1 MIKLNYI
8 DHISPYGVLLK
19 DVGRIHSPFLGDV
32 LKLGYYQY
40 QRILVLMMYTP
51 EKYFSDL
58 ANDQKIPNPWDN
70 LSNDEKN
77 SILMFDIL
85 TMNEIMRNEL
95 MEGLSIFVSGNFE
108 WNGIRHSFL
117 IDKQTD
123 DNGET
128 TIGGYIDRTNYSTVV
143 KIILQMMDIG
153 VDDIPEE
160 TPKFRTEKDRLFY
173 EKFQAKKKKFAHRA
187 GKTDPKFEL
196 DNMISLLC
204 GFHPSINYSNVCSL
218 TIGQIRDS
226 FSQLLKAR
234 QYNIADMNYSVWG
247 GKHDPSKW
255 IDRIDKKDN
264 TIGG

>member
-8 DHISPYGVLLK
+8 DHISPHGVLLK
-19 DVGRIHSPFLGDV
+19 DIGRIHSPFLGDV

-58 ANDQKIPNPWDN
+58 AADQKVPNPWDA

-77 SILMFDIL
+77 NILMFDIL

-95 MEGLSIFVSGNFE
+95 MEGLSIFVSGNLE
-108 WNGIRHSFL
+108 WDGIRHAFL
-117 IDKQTD
+117 IDKQLD
-123 DNGET
+123 SNDKSSV
-128 TIGGYIDRTNYSTVV
+128 GGYIDRTNYSTVV
-143 KIILQMMDIG
+143 KVILQMMDIS

-160 TPKFRTEKDRLFY
+160 APKFKTEKDRLFY
-173 EKFQAKKKKFAHRA
+173 EKFQAKKKKFAHA
-187 GKTDPKFEL
+187 GKSDPNFEL
-196 DNMISLLC
+196 PNMISLLC
-204 GFHPSINYSNVCSL
+204 GFHPSINYSNICSL
-218 TIGQIRDS
+218 TVGQIRDS

-255 IDRIDKKDN
+255 IERIDKKTD